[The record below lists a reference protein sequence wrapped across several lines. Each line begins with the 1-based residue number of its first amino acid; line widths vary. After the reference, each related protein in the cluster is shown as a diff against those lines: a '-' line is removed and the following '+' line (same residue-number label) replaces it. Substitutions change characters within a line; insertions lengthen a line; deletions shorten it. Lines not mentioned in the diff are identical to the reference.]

1 MAKKICW
8 GIFALIILVMG
19 VRVVYV
25 NATYPNARFKTVDS
39 SEEMKYR
46 DCSIKI
52 DDVTYYS
59 KSQWSKYANEQGFEL
74 EEDKHKIQYF
84 NNINRDAGY
93 EYLVSYD
100 PESDYYVLTMKVT
113 VRNDADTDV
122 SFYYRELMN
131 IVQSKMT
138 GSENLDSYYFALV
151 NNMKTEESSQ
161 CKLKSG
167 EEKTMTYIYVTN
179 ERKPK
184 LYAQIIDI
192 KGYQLMK
199 LNIEDKQ

>member
-46 DCSIKI
+46 DCSIII
-52 DDVTYYS
+52 DNVTYYS
-59 KSQWSKYANEQGFEL
+59 KSQWSKYAKEQGFEL

-100 PESDYYVLTMKVT
+100 PESDYYVLTMEVT

-161 CKLKSG
+161 CKLKAG
-167 EEKTMTYIYVTN
+167 EKKTMTYIYVTN

>member
-1 MAKKICW
+1 MWRLCAEN
-8 GIFALIILVMG
+8 F
-19 VRVVYV
+19 V
-25 NATYPNARFKTVDS
+25 N
-39 SEEMKYR
+39 
-46 DCSIKI
+46 
-52 DDVTYYS
+52 
-59 KSQWSKYANEQGFEL
+59 L
-74 EEDKHKIQYF
+74 HF

-100 PESDYYVLTMKVT
+100 PESDYYVLTMEVT

-161 CKLKSG
+161 CKLKAG
-167 EEKTMTYIYVTN
+167 EKKTMTYIYVTN

>member
-52 DDVTYYS
+52 DNVTYYS
-59 KSQWSKYANEQGFEL
+59 KSQWSKYAKEQGFEL

-100 PESDYYVLTMKVT
+100 PESDYYVLTMEVT

-122 SFYYRELMN
+122 SFYYR
-131 IVQSKMT
+131 
-138 GSENLDSYYFALV
+138 
-151 NNMKTEESSQ
+151 
-161 CKLKSG
+161 
-167 EEKTMTYIYVTN
+167 
-179 ERKPK
+179 
-184 LYAQIIDI
+184 
-192 KGYQLMK
+192 
-199 LNIEDKQ
+199 

>member
-52 DDVTYYS
+52 DNVTYYS
-59 KSQWSKYANEQGFEL
+59 KSQWSKYAKEQGFEL

-100 PESDYYVLTMKVT
+100 PESDYYVLTMEVT

-161 CKLKSG
+161 CKLKAG
-167 EEKTMTYIYVTN
+167 EEKTMKYIYVTN